1 MDFWKTVLG
10 LVRRKF
16 IGPPVIATGLLV
28 GALVFFLLPT
38 HYQSS
43 AFMVLTTPAAGGTQD
58 PSKNTGLTN
67 PLLQFNDG
75 LRTTAAILI
84 QSMNTPEAFASL
96 GVVEHGPTKVLINDG
111 STNPDLLGTNG
122 PFVYVEG
129 DSTSYEEARGVVVRG
144 QKKIRDELVTRQKE
158 LGAPESTFISVV
170 DVVSASEPEAL
181 LMDKFQAA
189 AVAFVLTVLLGFA
202 GAYGW
207 ERTVV
212 ARSRR
217 KKWPAEDA
225 DHGAATPPARPRTQ
239 FDPPTVKITPVAS
252 NGNGAPA
259 KTKPKN

>member
-16 IGPPVIATGLLV
+16 VGPPVIAAGLLA

-58 PSKNTGLTN
+58 PSKQNGLTN

-84 QSMNTPEAFASL
+84 QSMNTPETFAAL
-96 GVVEHGPTKVLINDG
+96 GVVDNGPTKVLINDG

-144 QKKIRDELVTRQKE
+144 QKRIRDELVSRQKA

-170 DVVSASEPEAL
+170 DVVTASEPKAL
-181 LMDKFQAA
+181 LMDKVQAG
-189 AVAFVLTVLLGFA
+189 AVALVLTVLAGFS

-207 ERTVV
+207 QRFAA
-212 ARSRR
+212 ARRR
-217 KKWPAEDA
+217 KEWPAEDS
-225 DHGAATPPARPRTQ
+225 DHDAETPPAKPRTQ
-239 FDPPTVKITPVAS
+239 FDPPTVKMTPVSSNS
-252 NGNGAPA
+252 NGAAPTTA
-259 KTKPKN
+259 RRKH